1 MKKSTST
8 MAGLLSA
15 AMLSVSFPAVTS
27 AAIVDSAQLLDME
40 QASSQQTLDAFLA
53 RDQVREQLLAL
64 GVSPQMVQQRLQ
76 GLTDEEARQL
86 AQQIEE
92 LPAGAGLIEVVGIV
106 FVVLIVLELVGV
118 TDVFK
123 AF

>member
-1 MKKSTST
+1 
-8 MAGLLSA
+8 
-15 AMLSVSFPAVTS
+15 MLSVSFPAVTS
-27 AAIVDSAQLLDME
+27 AAMVDSAQLLGME
-40 QASSQQTLDAFLA
+40 QTSSQQTLDAFMA

-64 GVSPQMVQQRLQ
+64 GVSPDMVQQRLQ

-86 AQQIEE
+86 AQQIQE

>member
-1 MKKSTST
+1 MRQQ
-8 MAGLLSA
+8 LSGQRRVA
-15 AMLSVSFPAVTS
+15 LFP
-27 AAIVDSAQLLDME
+27 
-40 QASSQQTLDAFLA
+40 
-53 RDQVREQLLAL
+53 
-64 GVSPQMVQQRLQ
+64 
-76 GLTDEEARQL
+76 RQL

>member
-1 MKKSTST
+1 
-8 MAGLLSA
+8 
-15 AMLSVSFPAVTS
+15 
-27 AAIVDSAQLLDME
+27 
-40 QASSQQTLDAFLA
+40 
-53 RDQVREQLLAL
+53 
-64 GVSPQMVQQRLQ
+64 MVQQRLQ

>member
-27 AAIVDSAQLLDME
+27 AAMVDSAQLLGME